1 VTLTLILL
9 ALLITYGSWE
19 YWNHRRNLF
28 SIPVRI
34 HVNGTR
40 GKSSVTRL
48 IAAGLRAGHERV
60 VAKTTGTSPR
70 MILEDGREVP
80 IIRIG
85 HANIIEQLMVVR
97 VAARRS
103 AKTLVIECMAVQPH
117 LQRVSEERMIRSTIG
132 VITNARADHLDQMGP
147 EVSDVA
153 EALSGTIPQGGTL
166 FTADAEWFPVFE
178 QNARTRL
185 AATVLADA
193 TTVGSEELAGFS
205 YVEHPDNVALAL
217 KVCEHFGVGRREA
230 LAAMQQANPDPGVL
244 RGYRLRVG
252 VKMLDCYNAFAAND
266 RDSTLMI
273 WRRLGLHDTRE
284 HPVMVVINTRGDR
297 LQRSEQFGRMMAE
310 DLPTRHFFLVGEF
323 THATRDIALR
333 HGLDPERVV
342 DLGRCTAEE
351 AVEAILTR
359 TELHATVLCMGNIKG
374 IGEEL
379 VQYIE
384 NRSEEWLKAPSGSA
398 SS

>member
-1 VTLTLILL
+1 MGLTL
-9 ALLITYGSWE
+9 ALLVLLAAYGGWE
-19 YWNHRRNLF
+19 YWNHLRNLVA
-28 SIPVRI
+28 IPVRI

-48 IAAGLRAGHERV
+48 IAAGLRAGGPGV

-85 HANIIEQLMVVR
+85 PANIIEQLMVVR
-97 VAARRS
+97 VAARRG
-103 AKTLVIECMAVQPH
+103 ARALVIECMAVQPH
-117 LQRVSEERMIRSTIG
+117 LQRVSEERMVRSTVG

-147 EVSDVA
+147 EVRDVA
-153 EALSGTIPQGGTL
+153 EALSGTIPKGGTL
-166 FTADAEWFPVFE
+166 FTADAEWLPVYE
-178 QNARTRL
+178 RNARARS
-185 AATVLADA
+185 AAAVLADPA
-193 TTVGSEELAGFS
+193 SVGGTDLEGFS

-252 VKMLDCYNAFAAND
+252 VKTLDVYNAFAAND

-273 WRRLGLHDTRE
+273 WRRLGLESRRE
-284 HPVMVVINTRGDR
+284 HPVLVVINTRGDR
-297 LQRSEQFGRMMAE
+297 LQRSEQFGRMMAD
-310 DLPTRHFFLVGEF
+310 DLPARCFFLVGEF
-323 THATRDIALR
+323 THATQEIALR
-333 HGLDPERVV
+333 QGLDPERVV
-342 DLGRCTAEE
+342 NLGRCTAEE
-351 AVEAILTR
+351 AIEAILTR
-359 TELHATVLCMGNIKG
+359 TESQATVLCMGNIKG
-374 IGEEL
+374 VGEEL
-379 VQYIE
+379 VQYVE
-384 NRSEEWLKAPSGSA
+384 NRSVAWLKAPSGSA

>member
-1 VTLTLILL
+1 MGLTL
-9 ALLITYGSWE
+9 ALLVLLAAYGGWE
-19 YWNHRRNLF
+19 YWNHLRNLVA
-28 SIPVRI
+28 IPVRI

-48 IAAGLRAGHERV
+48 IAAGLRAGGPGV

-85 HANIIEQLMVVR
+85 PANIIEQLMVVR
-97 VAARRS
+97 VAARRG
-103 AKTLVIECMAVQPH
+103 ARALVIECMAVQPH
-117 LQRVSEERMIRSTIG
+117 LQRVSEERMVRSTVG

-147 EVSDVA
+147 EVRDVA
-153 EALSGTIPQGGTL
+153 EALSGTIPKGGTL
-166 FTADAEWFPVFE
+166 FTADAEWLPVYE
-178 QNARTRL
+178 RNARARS
-185 AATVLADA
+185 AAAVLADPA
-193 TTVGSEELAGFS
+193 SVGGTDLEGFS

-252 VKMLDCYNAFAAND
+252 VKTLDIYNAFAAND

-273 WRRLGLHDTRE
+273 WRRLGLESRRE
-284 HPVMVVINTRGDR
+284 HPVLVVINTRGDR
-297 LQRSEQFGRMMAE
+297 LQRSEQFGRMMAD
-310 DLPTRHFFLVGEF
+310 DLPARCFFLVGEF
-323 THATRDIALR
+323 THATQEIALR

-342 DLGRCTAEE
+342 NLGRCTAEE

-359 TELHATVLCMGNIKG
+359 TESQATVLCMGNIKG
-374 IGEEL
+374 VGEEL
-379 VQYIE
+379 VQYVE
-384 NRSEEWLKAPSGSA
+384 NRSVAWLKAPSGSA